1 VATLRKKQMKPAKQ
15 PESIGT
21 DRTPL
26 REKLWRELGSATYDA
41 VSFGLPRAVV
51 IRTLIEIADNI
62 CSVAAENNEDLSEL
76 EGLLQWIASFFAGL
90 VIGVCA
96 LAFIASRFAGP
107 NRPAAE
113 TKRTIAA
120 TSVSV
125 NGNGSYPATLSEQL
139 AIFKQT
145 DGRA

>member
-1 VATLRKKQMKPAKQ
+1 MKPAKQ

-51 IRTLIEIADNI
+51 IRTLMEIADNI

-76 EGLLQWIASFFAGL
+76 EGLLQ
-90 VIGVCA
+90 
-96 LAFIASRFAGP
+96 
-107 NRPAAE
+107 
-113 TKRTIAA
+113 
-120 TSVSV
+120 
-125 NGNGSYPATLSEQL
+125 
-139 AIFKQT
+139 
-145 DGRA
+145 